1 MPSIRLA
8 NGLIYRDGNIHQL
21 NPAQQGDSASS
32 GNIIRKASAEQI
44 AKFGSAGRGAGG
56 GTSFIDAADFTGDQG
71 DSTKPLAGKE
81 FRTDEQRRAE
91 AELAGQLGVDR
102 LSDVKPPTKPDTVPM
117 EKANISAASDQFLDT
132 ANKLLGETPVAE
144 VTRAAEAAEVGAP
157 TVLEGPKGTTTT
169 VAGQEKEMTA
179 ATKVAPTRII
189 DPDDIEGTVSAE
201 SLAEA
206 QTEELDA
213 RATLTFQLEQIFEGF
228 KPGETPPAWATA
240 PMRRASNIMQARG
253 LGASSMAAAAIS
265 QAVVEAGIPLAREDA
280 QRFATIQIQNLTH
293 KQQATLANAAVF
305 AAMDQTNVGVRL
317 QAQIQNAQNFLSI
330 DVKNLD
336 NLQQEEV
343 LNQQAHNQFL
353 LSDQASVNSMEQLN
367 VQTQAQHDRFFA
379 ELGTQVLENNA
390 NRITSVEQFNA
401 GQANTISVFNAKQK
415 DLRERFNSEMQA
427 QIQASNAQWRR
438 QLTTINNANQMAV
451 NEFNAREINNMNI
464 RDYNNIYQTYRD
476 TAARIF
482 SSSENNETR
491 AVSLASAELAASASA
506 SGGKSSGK
514 SSLLG
519 SVIGAAG
526 SIGAALI
533 STCHV
538 AQEVYGVETNEWIKF
553 RYWMYHQSPK
563 WFKNTYMKHSLP
575 VSKFIHNKPRV
586 KSFLKYFMDK
596 QVRKVVWNA

>member
-1 MPSIRLA
+1 MPTEEENKTYTILE
-8 NGLIYRDGNIHQL
+8 GE
-21 NPAQQGDSASS
+21 GDVPSS
-32 GNIIRKASAEQI
+32 GNTFNVGSGPHPEQKGGIFTEDEIRSSREG
-44 AKFGSAGRGAGG
+44 FG
-56 GTSFIDAADFTGDQG
+56 
-71 DSTKPLAGKE
+71 GKE

-91 AELAGQLGVDR
+91 SELSKQLGVDR
-102 LSDVKPPTKPDTVPM
+102 LSEVAPPEAPNTVPM

-132 ANKLLGETPVAE
+132 ADKLLGETPVAE
-144 VTRAAEAAEVGAP
+144 VTRAAEAVEVPGVVTVSSLPGA
-157 TVLEGPKGTTTT
+157 TTT

-179 ATKVAPTRII
+179 ATKVAPTKMI
-189 DPDDIEGTVSAE
+189 DPDDIEGTVSAG

-213 RATLTFQLEQIFEGF
+213 RATLTFQLEQLFEGF

-240 PMRRASNIMQARG
+240 PMRRASNIMQSRG

-265 QAVVEAGIPLAREDA
+265 QSVVEAGIPLAREDA

-293 KQQATLANAAVF
+293 KQQATLANAAVY

-317 QAQIQNAQNFLSI
+317 QSQIQNAQNFLAI

-353 LSDQASVNSMEQLN
+353 LSDQAAENSMEQLN
-367 VQTQAQHDRFFA
+367 VQTEAQQVRFFA
-379 ELGTQVLENNA
+379 ELGTQILENNA
-390 NRITSVEQFNA
+390 NRVTAVEQFNA
-401 GQANTISVFNAKQK
+401 GQANTVAVFNAKQK

-427 QIQASNAQWRR
+427 QIQASNAQWKR
-438 QLTTINNANQMAV
+438 QITTINNGNQMAV

-464 RDYNNIYQTYRD
+464 RDYNNTFQSYRD
-476 TAARIF
+476 TAARIYQ
-482 SSSENNETR
+482 SSENNETR
-491 AVSLASAELAASASA
+491 AVSLATAELAAAS
-506 SGGKSSGK
+506 SGGTKSSSGIT
-514 SSLLG
+514 SAL
-519 SVIGAAG
+519 IGAAG
-526 SIGAALI
+526 SIISSLI
-533 STCHV
+533 MAPCHV

-563 WFKNTYMKHSLP
+563 WFKNIYMKYSIP

-586 KSFLKYFMDK
+586 KNFLKYFMDK